1 MENSAC
7 VFLRQR
13 LGRFVFSLHS
23 SVVCMTERIA
33 DILMS
38 RDSMAR
44 SEAEEMVHDAK
55 VRVLNGEDP
64 EEILYDDFGLEPDYV
79 FELLEPL

>member
-1 MENSAC
+1 
-7 VFLRQR
+7 
-13 LGRFVFSLHS
+13 
-23 SVVCMTERIA
+23 MTERIA

-38 RDSMAR
+38 RDSMSR

>member
-1 MENSAC
+1 MT
-7 VFLRQR
+7 
-13 LGRFVFSLHS
+13 
-23 SVVCMTERIA
+23 TERIA

-38 RDSMAR
+38 RDSMSR

-64 EEILYDDFGLEPDYV
+64 EEILYDDFGLELDYV

>member
-1 MENSAC
+1 MT
-7 VFLRQR
+7 
-13 LGRFVFSLHS
+13 
-23 SVVCMTERIA
+23 TERIV
-33 DILMS
+33 DILMG
-38 RDSMAR
+38 RDSMPR

-64 EEILYDDFGLEPDYV
+64 EEILYEDFGLEPDYV

>member
-1 MENSAC
+1 MI
-7 VFLRQR
+7 
-13 LGRFVFSLHS
+13 
-23 SVVCMTERIA
+23 ERIA
-33 DILMS
+33 DILVS
-38 RDSMAR
+38 RDSMTR

-64 EEILYDDFGLEPDYV
+64 EEILYEDFGLEPDYV

>member
-1 MENSAC
+1 MN
-7 VFLRQR
+7 
-13 LGRFVFSLHS
+13 
-23 SVVCMTERIA
+23 ERIA
-33 DILMS
+33 DILME
-38 RDSMAR
+38 RDSMSR

>member
-1 MENSAC
+1 MT
-7 VFLRQR
+7 
-13 LGRFVFSLHS
+13 
-23 SVVCMTERIA
+23 TERII

-38 RDSMAR
+38 RDSMPR

-64 EEILYDDFGLEPDYV
+64 EEILYEEFGLEPDYF